1 MLCLSSF
8 SLSDM
13 LQMSA
18 ALRKMGADAATLGE
32 VAQRTVRYLYDAL
45 HDERGQPAC
54 ILTRCFK
61 LHPYAALPPALK
73 TIAQAQSSEPLMPE
87 QKCLV
92 LLATVGHL
100 PRWCETQQS
109 TGHRAIPLLGLPM
122 VQQAP
127 MISRLIQQLG
137 LAVETVL
144 APAPDLILEMAQ
156 KTYNVFYVPEAL
168 GSPHIP
174 AQEEFVRAYG
184 VRSVLGFGGVLPDGN
199 LYACIMFCRTFLSRE
214 IAEMWKTIATSTK
227 LAMIP
232 YYQTVFSDPAGPA

>member
-1 MLCLSSF
+1 MPCLTSF

-18 ALRKMGADAATLGE
+18 ALRKTGIDATTLSE
-32 VAQRTVRYLYDAL
+32 VAQRIVRYLYETL
-45 HDERGQPAC
+45 HDEQGQPAC

-61 LHPYAALPPALK
+61 LHPYAALPPELK
-73 TIAQAQSSEPLMPE
+73 SIAQAQTSEPLAPQ

-92 LLATVGHL
+92 LLATAGDQQQ
-100 PRWCETQQS
+100 WCAPQLS
-109 TGHRAIPLLGLPM
+109 LGHRAIPLLGLPM
-122 VQQAP
+122 VQKAP

-137 LAVETVL
+137 LEVEVAL
-144 APAPDLILEMAQ
+144 APAPDLLIEMAQ

-174 AQEEFVRAYG
+174 AQEQFVRVFG

-199 LYACIMFCRTFLSRE
+199 LYAYVMFCRTFLSRE

-232 YYQTVFSDPAGPA
+232 HYQTVFSNQTGIA

>member
-13 LQMSA
+13 LQISA
-18 ALRKMGADAATLGE
+18 TLRKMGDQATTLSE

-54 ILTRCFK
+54 ILARCFK
-61 LHPYAALPPALK
+61 LHPYAELPPELR
-73 TIAQAQSSEPLMPE
+73 TIAQAQSSAPLAPE

-100 PRWCETQQS
+100 PQWCAPQQS
-109 TGHRAIPLLGLPM
+109 MGHRAIPLLGLPM
-122 VQQAP
+122 VQKAP

-137 LAVETVL
+137 LEVETAL

-156 KTYNVFYVPEAL
+156 KSYNVFYVPEAL
-168 GSPHIP
+168 DSPHIP
-174 AQEEFVRAYG
+174 AQEQFVRAHG

-199 LYACIMFCRTFLSRE
+199 LYAYIIFCRTFLSRE
-214 IAEMWKTIATSTK
+214 IAEMWKTIATSSK
-227 LAMIP
+227 LALIP
-232 YYQTVFSDPAGPA
+232 YYQTVFSGQAGSA